1 MVVILTIIKT
11 INKKIIKAIMI
22 IVTLATIQKNN
33 ILMILIIAIFLKK
46 IWLTKFFQM
55 MFLKIMFEHVQVS
68 FFYFFRDFIS
78 QCQTNER

>member
-46 IWLTKFFQM
+46 FDLPSS
-55 MFLKIMFEHVQVS
+55 LK
-68 FFYFFRDFIS
+68 
-78 QCQTNER
+78 

>member
-33 ILMILIIAIFLKK
+33 ILMILITAIFLKK
-46 IWLTKFFQM
+46 I
-55 MFLKIMFEHVQVS
+55 
-68 FFYFFRDFIS
+68 
-78 QCQTNER
+78 

>member
-33 ILMILIIAIFLKK
+33 ILMILIIAIFFKK
-46 IWLTKFFQM
+46 I
-55 MFLKIMFEHVQVS
+55 
-68 FFYFFRDFIS
+68 
-78 QCQTNER
+78 

>member
-46 IWLTKFFQM
+46 I
-55 MFLKIMFEHVQVS
+55 
-68 FFYFFRDFIS
+68 
-78 QCQTNER
+78 

>member
-33 ILMILIIAIFLKK
+33 ILMILIIAIF
-46 IWLTKFFQM
+46 
-55 MFLKIMFEHVQVS
+55 FLKI
-68 FFYFFRDFIS
+68 
-78 QCQTNER
+78 